1 MKDNSS
7 RAGNIIMNVKN
18 IRIASPSIDTI
29 LMEHLDAL
37 YATAYRLVRNKETA
51 EDLVQDTCLKAVKYF
66 DKLRSKEKSKQWL
79 FKILMNT
86 FINKYRK
93 KIKEPPI
100 LELDLS
106 ESIQAYACRNSEH
119 TLDPEKL
126 LLERDFNNRIKEALD
141 KLHVDMRAVVLLSD
155 VEGFTYQEMSK
166 ILNCPAGTIASRL
179 FRARSF
185 LRESLLKYTDKSG
198 SI

>member
-7 RAGNIIMNVKN
+7 RADNIIMNVKN
-18 IRIASPSIDTI
+18 IRIVSPSIDTI

-37 YATAYRLVRNKETA
+37 YTTAYRLVKNQETA

-86 FINKYRK
+86 FINIYRK

-106 ESIQAYACRNSEH
+106 ESIQAYASENSEY

-126 LLERDFNNRIKEALD
+126 LLERNFNNRIKEALD
-141 KLHVDMRAVVLLSD
+141 KLHVDMRSVVLLSD
-155 VEGFTYQEMSK
+155 VEGLTYQEMSE

-185 LRESLLKYTDKSG
+185 LRKFLLKYADKSV

>member
-1 MKDNSS
+1 MKSNSS
-7 RAGNIIMNVKN
+7 RAGNLIKNVKD
-18 IRIASPSIDTI
+18 IRIDSPSIDTI
-29 LMEHLDAL
+29 LMEHLDTL
-37 YATAYRLVRNKETA
+37 YTTAYRLVKNKETA

-106 ESIQAYACRNSEH
+106 ESIQAYASRNSEH

-126 LLERDFNNRIKEALD
+126 LLERNFNNRIKEALD
-141 KLHVDMRAVVLLSD
+141 KLHVDMRSVVLLSD
-155 VEGFTYQEMSK
+155 VEGFTYQEMSE

>member
-7 RAGNIIMNVKN
+7 RADNIIMNVKN
-18 IRIASPSIDTI
+18 IRIVSPSIDTI

-37 YATAYRLVRNKETA
+37 YTTAYRLVKNQETA

-86 FINKYRK
+86 FINIYRK

-100 LELDLS
+100 MELDLS
-106 ESIQAYACRNSEH
+106 ESIQAYASGNSEY

-126 LLERDFNNRIKEALD
+126 LLERNFNKLSSKRKCTTWEDNLGGYGKEIQSAENR
-141 KLHVDMRAVVLLSD
+141 
-155 VEGFTYQEMSK
+155 
-166 ILNCPAGTIASRL
+166 
-179 FRARSF
+179 
-185 LRESLLKYTDKSG
+185 
-198 SI
+198 

>member
-7 RAGNIIMNVKN
+7 RADNIIMNVKN
-18 IRIASPSIDTI
+18 IRIVSPSIDTI

-37 YATAYRLVRNKETA
+37 YTTAYRLVKNQETA

-86 FINKYRK
+86 FINIYRK

-106 ESIQAYACRNSEH
+106 ESIQAYASENSEY

-126 LLERDFNNRIKEALD
+126 LLERNFNNRIKEALD
-141 KLHVDMRAVVLLSD
+141 KLHVDMRSVVLLSD
-155 VEGFTYQEMSK
+155 VEGFTYQEMSE

-185 LRESLLKYTDKSG
+185 LREFLLKYADKSV